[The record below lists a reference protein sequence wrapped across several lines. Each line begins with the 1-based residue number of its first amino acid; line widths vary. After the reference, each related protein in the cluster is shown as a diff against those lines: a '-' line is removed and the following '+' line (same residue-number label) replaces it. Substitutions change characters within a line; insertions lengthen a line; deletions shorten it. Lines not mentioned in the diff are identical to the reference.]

1 MYFKNADI
9 FDFEVVYKYITEL
22 WSYNVYDQNEIYEV
36 YQHVLN
42 DPNSFAFLLVDCD
55 GTYKGVCHG
64 TFFDTFWLSGKTCYL
79 SSIITN
85 SSERCKG
92 YGHMLLDHFRELAS
106 SRGCKA
112 IILDS
117 GFSRTTAHR
126 FYEHYGFTKN
136 CYGFDLLSVN

>member
-1 MYFKNADI
+1 M
-9 FDFEVVYKYITEL
+9 
-22 WSYNVYDQNEIYEV
+22 

-55 GTYKGVCHG
+55 GTYKGFCHG

-92 YGHMLLDHFRELAS
+92 YGHMLLDHVRELAS

-136 CYGFDLLSVN
+136 CYGFDLLLVN

>member
-1 MYFKNADI
+1 
-9 FDFEVVYKYITEL
+9 
-22 WSYNVYDQNEIYEV
+22 
-36 YQHVLN
+36 
-42 DPNSFAFLLVDCD
+42 
-55 GTYKGVCHG
+55 
-64 TFFDTFWLSGKTCYL
+64 
-79 SSIITN
+79 
-85 SSERCKG
+85 
-92 YGHMLLDHFRELAS
+92 MLLDHVRELAS